1 MIPTKI
7 SQTVLDRLAAPGEV
21 LAVVVTTAGS
31 GLGTFV
37 LQGRSNRSFAFQF
50 QKTRGAHVLRFP
62 ASFWT
67 ARKGEVAREL
77 FDHSVQPMVPTV
89 EPWDAS
95 RSLSELVMPP
105 AAVVEPEPA
114 PVQPNSDPAPTG
126 PGLAILIDPTPEQVE
141 EARRQGREDFGLD
154 SALGNPFAADI
165 MPALHQAWQ
174 EGFDKAEAEDDREVA
189 LLVGSDAF
197 LAGKTLADNPYHP
210 ETEAARRAAWIEG
223 FEKAVAAAPQPDDH
237 PTTVAPLPIIEPA
250 AEGGFI
256 ATSPDAPGANGQGET
271 EEEARESFAAAVDLI
286 AGNDSPPPFRLDGR
300 DIMLGDERVG
310 GLFDPGDHLRMAKG
324 KTELREQV
332 EAFLATLP

>member
-21 LAVVVTTAGS
+21 LAVVITTAGS

-37 LQGRSNRSFAFQF
+37 LQGRSNRTFAFQF
-50 QKTRGAHVLRFP
+50 SKVRGAHVLRFP

-77 FDHSVQPMVPTV
+77 FDHSAQPMVPTV

-95 RSLSELVMPP
+95 RLLSELEMPP

-114 PVQPNSDPAPTG
+114 PVQPNTDPAPTG

-154 SALGNPFAADI
+154 SALGNPFDRDT

-174 EGFDKAEAEDDREVA
+174 EGQ
-189 LLVGSDAF
+189 
-197 LAGKTLADNPYHP
+197 
-210 ETEAARRAAWIEG
+210 EAAAQEHDKEIADDG
-223 FEKAVAAAPQPDDH
+223 DTPPPSDDH
-237 PTTVAPLPIIEPA
+237 PTTVAPLPQI
-250 AEGGFI
+250 
-256 ATSPDAPGANGQGET
+256 
-271 EEEARESFAAAVDLI
+271 
-286 AGNDSPPPFRLDGR
+286 FRLDGK

-332 EAFLATLP
+332 EAFLASLP

>member
-1 MIPTKI
+1 MTPNKI

-37 LQGRSNRSFAFQF
+37 LQGRSNRTFAFQF
-50 QKTRGAHVLRFP
+50 SKTRGAHVLRFP

-77 FDHSVQPMVPTV
+77 FDHSAQPMVPTV

-95 RSLSELVMPP
+95 RSLSEVVMPP
-105 AAVVEPEPA
+105 AAAAEEEAA
-114 PVQPNSDPAPTG
+114 PIPPNSDPAPTG
-126 PGLAILIDPTPEQVE
+126 PGLAVLVDPTPEQIE

-154 SALGNPFAADI
+154 SALGNPFVADL

-174 EGFDKAEAEDDREVA
+174 AGFDEATAEHDKEIA
-189 LLVGSDAF
+189 
-197 LAGKTLADNPYHP
+197 AGDEPPAT
-210 ETEAARRAAWIEG
+210 TG
-223 FEKAVAAAPQPDDH
+223 DH
-237 PTTVAPLPIIEPA
+237 PAVVGDLPP
-250 AEGGFI
+250 
-256 ATSPDAPGANGQGET
+256 
-271 EEEARESFAAAVDLI
+271 V
-286 AGNDSPPPFRLDGR
+286 FRLDGK
-300 DIMLGDERVG
+300 DIFLGGERVG

-324 KTELREQV
+324 KTELRFEV